1 MRMGNLKLKA
11 SPGHEQK
18 EDSNRKNFVGEQE
31 TSAKRKRW
39 LSSLKH
45 KIFFTSGSTQMS
57 FPNFTSSFSL
67 WNGKICRSYDTSYH
81 LLPSHPKPQQIYFTV
96 HNLIPNILSAFCM
109 WVSSLQFYPLDYI
122 FFYYYQLVY
131 ILSID
136 FILIPK
142 RVQDILHCFNAG
154 RC

>member
-1 MRMGNLKLKA
+1 M
-11 SPGHEQK
+11 
-18 EDSNRKNFVGEQE
+18 NRKRTATEKILQVNK
-31 TSAKRKRW
+31 KRVPKEKRW

-67 WNGKICRSYDTSYH
+67 WNGKICRSYNTSYH

-136 FILIPK
+136 IILIPK